1 MCGYALL
8 VAGLISL
15 VHTSLPARASPSGF
29 ASLET
34 RARLVAGTV
43 VDVAW
48 MPLKV
53 STAVKEMELVLS
65 IDGGRTFPVRV
76 TRDLKARSTGV
87 AWRVPNLPSAE
98 VRLALRADLEGHEQI
113 LFLSPEFTILADPTA
128 RLDLLVAHE
137 GELWT
142 LEALDGRQVPLLPPD
157 RLGDAHE
164 SENVSS
170 GIPAEAPFEDPGS
183 PLLLSPTRPSTV
195 LQVFVSPGSITNDGP
210 SESAAR
216 FSLPKRE

>member
-1 MCGYALL
+1 MTRGCSFL

-15 VHTSLPARASPSGF
+15 VHASLPARASNFTSPE
-29 ASLET
+29 A
-34 RARLVAGTV
+34 RARLVAGTA

-48 MPLKV
+48 MPSRV
-53 STAVKEMELVLS
+53 PAAAEEMELVLS

-76 TRDLKARSTGV
+76 TRELEARSTGV

-113 LFLSPEFTILADPTA
+113 LFLSPEFTILADPMA

-142 LEALDGRQVPLLPPD
+142 REALDGRQVPLLPPD

-164 SENVSS
+164 SVSS
-170 GIPAEAPFEDPGS
+170 GIPADAAFEDPGS
-183 PLLLSPTRPSTV
+183 PLLLARTRPSTV
-195 LQVFVSPGSITNDGP
+195 LQIFVSPGAITNDGP
-210 SESAAR
+210 LESAAR
-216 FSLPKRE
+216 YSLPKRE